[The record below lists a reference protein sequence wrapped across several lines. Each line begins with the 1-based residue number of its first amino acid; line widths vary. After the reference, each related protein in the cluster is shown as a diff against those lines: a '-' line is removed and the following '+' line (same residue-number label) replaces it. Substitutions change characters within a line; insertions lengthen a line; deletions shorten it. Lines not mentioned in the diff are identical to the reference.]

1 MCMNVGCVYQTNVK
15 KQNKTLAFGKFSAA
29 VVVTLVFLPSSSMGL
44 EACCRGNCIISH
56 LTQGERLAPHLF
68 AQISQTDSYLFM
80 LCR

>member
-1 MCMNVGCVYQTNVK
+1 MNVGCAYDMNAW

-29 VVVTLVFLPSSSMGL
+29 VIAMLVFLPRSSTGL

-56 LTQGERLAPHLF
+56 LTQGEQLAPHLF
-68 AQISQTDSYLFM
+68 AQISQTDYYVFM